1 MTLTDIVN
9 KAQKV
14 RLTLHGLMLL
24 WLKRGAHLCSQTS
37 DEMLGGLFHAA
48 QVLHRQVIK
57 IHTGKSKAHTSTH
70 CLKEPMETVERTYRI
85 GQAKQ

>member
-37 DEMLGGLFHAA
+37 DE
-48 QVLHRQVIK
+48 I
-57 IHTGKSKAHTSTH
+57 AHTSTH
-70 CLKEPMETVERTYRI
+70 CVKEPMETVERTYRI